1 MAVADLVKTM
11 FGLKGI
17 LHPMD
22 PQVQGI
28 SNQKWSDHF
37 INSSLGQYRSQVLAD
52 ASKVQDNEFVDGTA
66 ILSVSDC
73 LGFITLG

>member
-11 FGLKGI
+11 FGFKGI
-17 LHPMD
+17 LQPMD

-28 SNQKWSDHF
+28 HF